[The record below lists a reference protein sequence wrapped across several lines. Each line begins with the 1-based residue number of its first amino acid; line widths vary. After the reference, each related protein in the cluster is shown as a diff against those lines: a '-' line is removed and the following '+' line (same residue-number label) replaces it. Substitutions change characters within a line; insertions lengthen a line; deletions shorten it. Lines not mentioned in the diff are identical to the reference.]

1 MTCLQ
6 AFLAGFVLG
15 LGLARVSPSGKAR
28 ASQARMRG
36 FESRHPLQNNL
47 RPAFGSEP
55 PPMGGGSFK
64 GGLFWF
70 TSLRTSAD
78 SARFTSPQQS
88 IRCKNNNPDTFATF
102 FRLGTPFRPF
112 KAKMTQSSGGY
123 LRFCTSGYDP
133 RGSQQSPI
141 AKILQS
147 RPIFCFWT
155 PRRPRTNTAAR
166 IGWSRFRK
174 QDRVVV
180 IPRAGWGGHDAAG
193 RMGQSQRRGQGG
205 PAAASWARLIG
216 RNVVGE
222 VDRPNSVKDPK
233 GMESLSFSL
242 VRRDALPH

>member
-47 RPAFGSEP
+47 RPAFERTATH
-55 PPMGGGSFK
+55 GGRFVQRRAFLVHELK
-64 GGLFWF
+64 NFRRLCKIYLA
-70 TSLRTSAD
+70 TAIHSLQKQKSRY
-78 SARFTSPQQS
+78 F
-88 IRCKNNNPDTFATF
+88 CNF

-112 KAKMTQSSGGY
+112 KAKMSQSSGGY

-166 IGWSRFRK
+166 IGWS
-174 QDRVVV
+174 
-180 IPRAGWGGHDAAG
+180 
-193 RMGQSQRRGQGG
+193 
-205 PAAASWARLIG
+205 
-216 RNVVGE
+216 
-222 VDRPNSVKDPK
+222 
-233 GMESLSFSL
+233 
-242 VRRDALPH
+242 

>member
-78 SARFTSPQQS
+78 SARLTSPQQS
-88 IRCKNNNPDTFATF
+88 IRCKNKNPDTFATF
-102 FRLGTPFRPF
+102 FSIRNSLSSLQSKNEPEFRWLPAVLRLGLRSKRLTTIPNRKNLANQTDFLFLDPKTASHQR
-112 KAKMTQSSGGY
+112 SG
-123 LRFCTSGYDP
+123 
-133 RGSQQSPI
+133 
-141 AKILQS
+141 
-147 RPIFCFWT
+147 
-155 PRRPRTNTAAR
+155 
-166 IGWSRFRK
+166 
-174 QDRVVV
+174 QDRAVV
-180 IPRAGWGGHDAAG
+180 IPQA
-193 RMGQSQRRGQGG
+193 GQGG
-205 PAAASWARLIG
+205 
-216 RNVVGE
+216 
-222 VDRPNSVKDPK
+222 
-233 GMESLSFSL
+233 
-242 VRRDALPH
+242 RDATGGMGRS